1 MDQNIK
7 ITIVSRQNDLKDDE
21 QKNIEWIENRDLEK
35 ISVVVKSF

>member
-1 MDQNIK
+1 MNQNIK